1 MVNNCVRHWAQITVL
16 TAIACPLS
24 ASAFAQTPAD
34 DGIRERLEL
43 ERTRVVAEKH
53 RWERFVD
60 IQQGLARDPGQ
71 LARATEDAA
80 RELKGNGLSLV
91 VEGATGGLSS
101 FLSLQSAYASIAKDK
116 KSAEQ
121 FKLAS
126 TLVSSVNTLVIKDI
140 FQPIPDKWTPST
152 ATMDELGKLNTVL
165 KLIVLTQVK
174 DKNLRDGLDASLDLA
189 KGTSGFLTA
198 YLSGD
203 QVNMQRLLPAVQG
216 VLSGT
221 LTMTKALAAEGPKN
235 FKLQG
240 VAASIAEEMPM
251 FGPVAKMMATTAL
264 TDANISLALANIG
277 WGSYAMTNGFLLEA
291 QAEEIRANQLQ
302 AAATMAQLL
311 PKAKSAIDRAKE
323 SERRLTAELDALG
336 PAPPPQPA
344 AVQPSARFIDDGPRF
359 TLAPASLPATLTAI
373 HETPSLNIKMTIL
386 EIDRRVGEQRDITR
400 EERAEQ
406 HRREEE
412 ARRQQE
418 AARRAAREEA
428 RRLAAEQRRWA
439 EQAEAEND
447 SRDNSP
453 SRSISSGRSG
463 SNVDFERVRQR
474 IQSVINSTVPGLS
487 H

>member
-1 MVNNCVRHWAQITVL
+1 MCNGVSRLVTWTVVL
-16 TAIACPLS
+16 TALTWGLS
-24 ASAFAQTPAD
+24 ATALEQTAAD
-34 DGIRERLEL
+34 NGVRDQLEV
-43 ERTRVVAEKH
+43 ERTRVVAEKR
-53 RWERFVD
+53 RWERFVG
-60 IQQGLARDPGQ
+60 IQQELARDPGR
-71 LARATEDAA
+71 LARASEDAA

-101 FLSLQSAYASIAKDK
+101 FLSLQSTYAGIAKDK
-116 KSAEQ
+116 KSVDQ

-126 TLVSSVNTLVIKDI
+126 TLVSSVNTLVIKDLV
-140 FQPIPDKWTPST
+140 QPMPDKWTPSA

-165 KLIVLTQVK
+165 KLIILTQVR

-221 LTMTKALAAEGPKN
+221 LTMTKALAAAGPNN

-240 VAASIAEEMPM
+240 VAASIAEEIPM

-264 TDANISLALANIG
+264 TDFNVSLALANIG

-291 QAEEIRANQLQ
+291 QAEEIRSNQLQ

-311 PKAKSAIDRAKE
+311 PKARAE
-323 SERRLTAELDALG
+323 IARATERELRLTAELDALG
-336 PAPPPQPA
+336 PAPPHPP
-344 AVQPSARFIDDGPRF
+344 AVQPSARFMDDGPRF
-359 TLAPASLPATLTAI
+359 ALTPARLPAMVTAI
-373 HETPSLNIKMTIL
+373 QDTPSLNIKITIQEL
-386 EIDRRVGEQRDITR
+386 DRRVGEQRNITR
-400 EERAEQ
+400 QERDEQ
-406 HRREEE
+406 RRREEE

-428 RRLAAEQRRWA
+428 RRLVAEQRR
-439 EQAEAEND
+439 QAQRADVEND
-447 SRDNSP
+447 RRDDP
-453 SRSISSGRSG
+453 QPRSISSGRSS
-463 SNVDFERVRQR
+463 SNIDFERVRRR
-474 IQSVINSTVPGLS
+474 IDSVISGTRF
-487 H
+487 

>member
-1 MVNNCVRHWAQITVL
+1 MRTCVRHWTQ
-16 TAIACPLS
+16 TAILAALGCLLS

-43 ERTRVVAEKH
+43 ERTRVLTEQH

-60 IQQGLARDPGQ
+60 IQQGLARDPGR

-80 RELKGNGLSLV
+80 RELKGNGRALV

-101 FLSLQSAYASIAKDK
+101 FLSLQSAYAGIAKDK

-121 FKLAS
+121 FKLAA
-126 TLVSSVNTLVIKDI
+126 TLVSSVNTLAIKDLV
-140 FQPIPDKWTPST
+140 QPTPDKWTPSA

-174 DKNLRDGLDASLDLA
+174 DENLRDRLDASLDLT

-203 QVNMQRLLPAVQG
+203 QVNMQRLMPSVQG
-216 VLSGT
+216 VLAGT

-240 VAASIAEEMPM
+240 VAASIAQEIPM

-264 TDANISLALANIG
+264 TDANISLAIANIG
-277 WGSYAMTNGFLLEA
+277 WGSYAMTNGFLLED
-291 QAEEIRANQLQ
+291 QAEEIRENQLQ
-302 AAATMAQLL
+302 AAATMARIL
-311 PKAKSAIDRAKE
+311 PKAKFAIERARE
-323 SERRLTAELDALG
+323 SERRLSAEIDALG
-336 PAPPPQPA
+336 PTPPPQPPT
-344 AVQPSARFIDDGPRF
+344 VQPSARFIDDAPRF
-359 TLAPASLPATLTAI
+359 TLAPASLPATVRAI

-386 EIDRRVGEQRDITR
+386 EIDRRVGEQRNTTR
-400 EERAEQ
+400 QEEEDRR
-406 HRREEE
+406 RREEE

-418 AARRAAREEA
+418 AARGGAREEA

-439 EQAEAEND
+439 EQADAENND
-447 SRDNSP
+447 SNDSP
-453 SRSISSGRSG
+453 SRSVSYGRSG
-463 SNVDFERVRQR
+463 SNVDMGHVRER
-474 IQSVINSTVPGLS
+474 IESVINSTLPGLS
-487 H
+487 Q